1 MNICEL
7 SAVSK
12 QRKDA
17 KMKLTMTEN
26 GNRWSIVSSLAD
38 AAAHA
43 SRESECE
50 KKIQELILDVIN
62 GNVDNGTYE
71 AERDAHENNE
81 RINLANRWFTF
92 EDSPSDY
99 TKRKLDVLC
108 VYENGKDRAAETY
121 TDINWKNFLVMFF
134 NKVADRFPKAFDKD
148 VIHNA
153 FKGDR
158 FYALNNSKENMRIAD
173 GELVKLD
180 NGWFL
185 ETSNNTAR
193 KIALMRKMSTI
204 VYRTYNVDLAKYC
217 KWKVR

>member
-1 MNICEL
+1 
-7 SAVSK
+7 
-12 QRKDA
+12 
-17 KMKLTMTEN
+17 MKLTMTEN
-26 GNRWSIVSSLAD
+26 SNRWSIVSSLAD

-43 SRESECE
+43 SRDSECE
-50 KKIQELILDVIN
+50 NDIKKLILDVIN
-62 GNVDNGTYE
+62 GNVDQNTYKAAQDTE
-71 AERDAHENNE
+71 ENNE

-92 EDSPSDY
+92 EDSPADY

-108 VYENGKDRAAETY
+108 VYENGKDNASKTY
-121 TDINWKNFLVMFF
+121 TDISWKNFLVMFF

-148 VIHNA
+148 AIQRS

-158 FYALNNSKENMRIAD
+158 FYALNDTKENMRIAD
-173 GELVKLD
+173 GELVELD

-193 KIALMRKMSTI
+193 KIALMRKMCTI
-204 VYRTYNVDLAKYC
+204 VFRIYNVDLATYC